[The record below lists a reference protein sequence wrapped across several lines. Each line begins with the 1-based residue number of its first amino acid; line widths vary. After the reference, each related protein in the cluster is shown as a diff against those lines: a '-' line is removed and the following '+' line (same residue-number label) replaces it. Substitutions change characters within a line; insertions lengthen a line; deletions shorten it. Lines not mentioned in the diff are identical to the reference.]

1 MAVARGAWALLAMQT
16 TCYTAHI
23 EKKANQT
30 KNIISGRTKMKTKKQ
45 NSYYQCYSYVVHG
58 NKTSLTQVRPFR
70 YHKTMF

>member
-30 KNIISGRTKMKTKKQ
+30 KNIISGRTKMKTK
-45 NSYYQCYSYVVHG
+45 
-58 NKTSLTQVRPFR
+58 NKTHITNVILMWCTGIKPL
-70 YHKTMF
+70 

>member
-23 EKKANQT
+23 EKKSKPNKKHNFWQN
-30 KNIISGRTKMKTKKQ
+30 KNENKKQ

-58 NKTSLTQVRPFR
+58 NKTSLTQVRPFQ